1 MDFAS
6 LIESERCVWFF
17 TIKGVVNMFG
27 SCWVESDKAEDGRRK
42 RLIHRHTLLR
52 RFLHYKPPK
61 TPPPLAPPSPPNP
74 PKKSQTFTHQ
84 SSTWHDPYSWM
95 SGLNDRVAM
104 RHMDIYMEQEEKYLE
119 VVMMNTERLQSKLQS
134 EMGSRLQYDLSTPPL
149 MWSPWLYYRRVEEG
163 KSYLVLCRRLLKLN
177 DEFVSNK
184 SPFRRKR
191 RRFVTI
197 PLISTRPIAAV
208 RSTGFSE

>member
-1 MDFAS
+1 
-6 LIESERCVWFF
+6 
-17 TIKGVVNMFG
+17 
-27 SCWVESDKAEDGRRK
+27 
-42 RLIHRHTLLR
+42 
-52 RFLHYKPPK
+52 
-61 TPPPLAPPSPPNP
+61 
-74 PKKSQTFTHQ
+74 
-84 SSTWHDPYSWM
+84 M

-163 KSYLVLCRRLLKLN
+163 KPYPVLCRRLLKLN

-184 SPFRRKR
+184 SPFRRER

-208 RSTGFSE
+208 RSTVPLTLPHRRSLSVVIPVRQISSSFPFVIPVVVFIPVSSRRQFSRSFPWSPSVPVTSRGRSLGHSVSLFSVYGTGGG